1 MANGVPQQVARVYV
15 HNTPDGLCYRFLSV
29 RLGSLSA
36 ASTSTV
42 AVTLQRIKGFTQRAE
57 KDMESL
63 ADNRIGCQDNVRLK
77 QVSKCQVLPS
87 VSP

>member
-1 MANGVPQQVARVYV
+1 MANGVPQQVGRVYV

-42 AVTLQRIKGFTQRAE
+42 AVQRIKASRNGPRKTRKVSLIAE
-57 KDMESL
+57 RKDAKTM
-63 ADNRIGCQDNVRLK
+63 
-77 QVSKCQVLPS
+77 
-87 VSP
+87 